1 MRQSIPQ
8 LEYICC
14 MLYKDTTVAALATPP
29 GRGALAVIR
38 LSGPDALNI
47 AARCFSGTRS
57 PSEEPGGRVI
67 YGRITDQEG
76 QDIDDVLL
84 SVFRAPHS
92 FTGEDSVEISCHG
105 NPLIAQKILQRLFQT
120 GAHPAEAGEYSRR
133 AFLNGKLDLAQA
145 EAVADI
151 IHASS
156 EAALRGARGQLD
168 GLLSAQV
175 GRLRE
180 ALLKA
185 GSLLELELDFSEE
198 DVEFVSRVELLA
210 SLEKSAGMLQEL
222 AASYRF
228 GKVVHDGVHVA
239 IAGPPNVGKSSL
251 LNFFLKEKRAIVSP
265 VPGTTRDLIR
275 EEMTIDGFLFI
286 LSDTAGLRD
295 SDDLIEQE
303 GVRRSRAICREADL
317 ILFLSDPGSD
327 GTVLEE
333 EIHGLAGDVPVLKV
347 RNKADLESGP
357 DGMLSVSALTG
368 DGMNVLLERMKEA
381 TLAGWQYSEQGA
393 LVTSLRHRDAL
404 LEASSALERAREA
417 LESGMSG
424 EFVALDIRSGMDI
437 LGEIIGKITT
447 DDMLNAIFSGYCI
460 GK

>member
-1 MRQSIPQ
+1 
-8 LEYICC
+8 
-14 MLYKDTTVAALATPP
+14 
-29 GRGALAVIR
+29 
-38 LSGPDALNI
+38 
-47 AARCFSGTRS
+47 
-57 PSEEPGGRVI
+57 
-67 YGRITDQEG
+67 
-76 QDIDDVLL
+76 
-84 SVFRAPHS
+84 
-92 FTGEDSVEISCHG
+92 VEISCHG